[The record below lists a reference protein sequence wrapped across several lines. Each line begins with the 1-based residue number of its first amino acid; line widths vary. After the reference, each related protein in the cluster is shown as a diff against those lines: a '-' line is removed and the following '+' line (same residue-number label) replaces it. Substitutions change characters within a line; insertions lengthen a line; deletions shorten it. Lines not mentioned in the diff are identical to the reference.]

1 MFSLA
6 DDGLA
11 SILCNTSIYSYFVGN
26 PKQTIEGC
34 KWRFAKRN
42 SSKRESLF
50 IKGIKKNSSLFL
62 CEARKGEVCNSLDN
76 FPTNRS
82 L

>member
-34 KWRFAKRN
+34 KWRFAKG
-42 SSKRESLF
+42 
-50 IKGIKKNSSLFL
+50 IAVKGNPYL
-62 CEARKGEVCNSLDN
+62 
-76 FPTNRS
+76 
-82 L
+82 

>member
-34 KWRFAKRN
+34 KMAFCQK
-42 SSKRESLF
+42 E
-50 IKGIKKNSSLFL
+50 
-62 CEARKGEVCNSLDN
+62 
-76 FPTNRS
+76 
-82 L
+82 

>member
-26 PKQTIEGC
+26 TKQVIEGC
-34 KWRFAKRN
+34 KCFCVKQGKEKYAILWIT
-42 SSKRESLF
+42 SQQT
-50 IKGIKKNSSLFL
+50 
-62 CEARKGEVCNSLDN
+62 EVCRSYYLSMNELFSLC
-76 FPTNRS
+76 

>member
-34 KWRFAKRN
+34 KWCFAKRN

-50 IKGIKKNSSLFL
+50 IIRYKKNSSLFL

>member
-26 PKQTIEGC
+26 SKQTIEGSDKC
-34 KWRFAKRN
+34 EPFCH
-42 SSKRESLF
+42 
-50 IKGIKKNSSLFL
+50 KGI
-62 CEARKGEVCNSLDN
+62 AD
-76 FPTNRS
+76 
-82 L
+82 

>member
-34 KWRFAKRN
+34 KWRVAKRN

-50 IKGIKKNSSLFL
+50 IIRYKK
-62 CEARKGEVCNSLDN
+62 E
-76 FPTNRS
+76 
-82 L
+82 

>member
-50 IKGIKKNSSLFL
+50 IFIIRYKK
-62 CEARKGEVCNSLDN
+62 E
-76 FPTNRS
+76 
-82 L
+82 